1 MKMILLLI
9 ITIIMVAC
17 GDNGMS
23 APSEICYDKKIG
35 YKEVVSPQYSQY
47 QYEWMTD
54 ACEQKIGD
62 DCSMYNNSYTITIR
76 ECAENVEFH

>member
-1 MKMILLLI
+1 MKMILLLM

-23 APSEICYDKKIG
+23 APSEVCYDKKIG
-35 YKEVVSPQYSQY
+35 YTEVATQYSQY
-47 QYEWMTD
+47 QEEWISG
-54 ACEQKIGD
+54 ACLQKIEN
-62 DCSMYNNSYTITIR
+62 DCAMYDRNYTITIR

>member
-1 MKMILLLI
+1 M

-23 APSEICYDKKIG
+23 APSEVCYDKKIG
-35 YKEVVSPQYSQY
+35 YNEVAIQYSQY
-47 QYEWMTD
+47 QEEWLEEWLAG
-54 ACEQKIGD
+54 ACLQKIEN
-62 DCSMYNNSYTITIR
+62 DCAMYDRSYTITIR

>member
-1 MKMILLLI
+1 M

-23 APSEICYDKKIG
+23 APSEVCYDKKIG
-35 YKEVVSPQYSQY
+35 YKEASTQYSQY
-47 QYEWMTD
+47 QEEWLNG
-54 ACEQKIGD
+54 ACLQKIENA
-62 DCSMYNNSYTITIR
+62 CAMYDVNYTITIR

>member
-1 MKMILLLI
+1 M

-23 APSEICYDKKIG
+23 APSEVCYDKKIG
-35 YKEVVSPQYSQY
+35 YKEVSVQYSQY
-47 QYEWMTD
+47 QEEWFAGACLQKVENDCVRYD
-54 ACEQKIGD
+54 A
-62 DCSMYNNSYTITIR
+62 NYTITIR

>member
-1 MKMILLLI
+1 MKMIILLM

-23 APSEICYDKKIG
+23 APSEVCYDKKIG
-35 YKEVVSPQYSQY
+35 YKEVATQYSQY
-47 QYEWMTD
+47 QEEWLAG
-54 ACEQKIGD
+54 ACLQKIGN
-62 DCSMYNNSYTITIR
+62 DCAMYDSNYTITIR

>member
-1 MKMILLLI
+1 MKMILLLM

-35 YKEVVSPQYSQY
+35 YNEVVTQYSQY
-47 QYEWMTD
+47 QEEWMD
-54 ACEQKIGD
+54 GACEQKIGD
-62 DCSMYNNSYTITIR
+62 DCAWYNNSYTITIR